1 MQFIRA
7 LQLEGF
13 RAFQRK
19 HTLALN
25 ELNIFAGPNNAGK
38 SALILALRR
47 LASIESAETRCS
59 WHDVSDRGFDAADVR
74 VKLGRRAVLTRL
86 DARETAGTAVSEH
99 TTYVKDSLRAVR
111 RDPIAHVKFDRRDR
125 VALDA
130 AALGLVRALG
140 ALPAVFLPEH
150 RQPIWPLAKATTA
163 KRTATG
169 VDGVREEIVDA
180 NHVLPTL
187 ADWRR
192 RNARE
197 WSDFNLHAEAL
208 LGRKVVFPRDLEEHG
223 FVVYLGDAVPA
234 ISYRIEDLG
243 AGVLEILILALAL
256 ARYGGG
262 LLLYEE
268 PEQHLHPRLQRL
280 VVHHLAKLCRDG
292 QWQAIIST
300 HSNHILDMDDRRGV
314 SIFLV
319 NEAPYGK
326 CRVRRAPIHG
336 ILDTLG
342 VRASSLNEPNA
353 VIWVEGPSD
362 AIYVRYFLATRHP
375 ELVEYRDFTFC
386 FLGGAMLKHASPDL
400 APKSGASAADGLVV
414 LFRVHPGSCLIIDSD
429 REAAGP
435 TLGKAYAS
443 RFVDAAESL
452 GWSSRI
458 WVTEGREMENYL
470 PDAVLH
476 AVGKCV
482 SPLPAGQDA
491 TFCRFS
497 QRVEGAGGSVRSKVE
512 FARAAVKHMEATAGT
527 EWLGQLDLR
536 DRIDQLAAFIGSRR
550 APGEDRPTQ
559 LAEREPRRA

>member
-1 MQFIRA
+1 MRFVRA

-13 RAFQRK
+13 RAYQRK

-25 ELNIFAGPNNAGK
+25 GLNIFAGPNNAGK
-38 SALILALRR
+38 SAFILALRR

-59 WHDVSDRGFDAADVR
+59 WHDVSDRGFEAANVR
-74 VKLGRRAVLTRL
+74 VRLGRRAILARL
-86 DARETAGTAVSEH
+86 HARETGGTAVSEH
-99 TTYVKDSLRAVR
+99 TTYVEDSLRAAQ
-111 RDPIAHVKFDRRDR
+111 RDPIAQVKFDRRDR
-125 VALDA
+125 IALDA

-140 ALPAVFLPEH
+140 ALPVVFLPEH
-150 RQPIWPLAKATTA
+150 RQPNWPLAKVATA
-163 KRTATG
+163 KQTATG
-169 VDGVREEIVDA
+169 VEGVREEIVDA

-187 ADWRR
+187 TDWRR

-223 FVVYLGDAVPA
+223 FVVYLGDGVPA
-234 ISYRIEDLG
+234 TSYRIEDLG
-243 AGVLEILILALAL
+243 AGVLELLILALAL

-280 VVHHLAKLCRDG
+280 VVRHLAKLCRDG
-292 QWQAIIST
+292 QWQAIVST
-300 HSNHILDMDDRRGV
+300 HSNHVLDMDDRRGV

-319 NEAPYGK
+319 NEAPYGE

-353 VIWVEGPSD
+353 LIWVEGPSD
-362 AIYVRYFLATRHP
+362 AIYIRCFLGMRHP

-386 FLGGAMLKHASPDL
+386 FLGGAMLKHASADL
-400 APKSGASAADGLVV
+400 APKSGASVADGLVV
-414 LFRVHPGSCLIIDSD
+414 LFRVHPGSCLVIDSD
-429 REAAGP
+429 RETAGTP
-435 TLGKAYAS
+435 LGKAYAA
-443 RFVDAAESL
+443 RFVDATESL
-452 GWSSRI
+452 GWSNRI

-470 PDAVLH
+470 PDAVIH
-476 AVGKCV
+476 AVGKCTW
-482 SPLPAGQDA
+482 PLPAGEDT

-497 QRVEGAGGSVRSKVE
+497 QRVEAAGGSVRGKVE
-512 FARAAVKHMEATAGT
+512 FARAAVKHMEASTGT
-527 EWLGQLDLR
+527 DWMGQLDLR
-536 DRIDQLAAFIGSRR
+536 DRIDRLAAFIGSRR
-550 APGEDRPTQ
+550 APGGEGPTQ
-559 LAEREPRRA
+559 RAERERA